1 MKVTKAAQEDELLGN
16 STDAFVMQAASTG
29 SGFGWENPVV
39 VPLVV
44 FQEIQDPQPEIF
56 FDFLMI
62 MKPISIVCPM
72 IPSDH
77 PNKITYAIHCHL
89 PNFLVDELSAL
100 NVRSLAISS
109 SIIIPLQVANR
120 RSDRNC
126 RYNFMVITK
135 LTNSVV
141 RPFLVALSNSFP
153 PKFQHFQQFD
163 YPCSNS
169 IYLRLKSFEE
179 SQNGYQ
185 WTTTSSFKA
194 TLLGTNISHLWKRK
208 LIFPANYI
216 LKRIC

>member
-126 RYNFMVITK
+126 RYNFTVITK

-141 RPFLVALSNSFP
+141 RPFLLALSNSFP
-153 PKFQHFQQFD
+153 PRFHHFQQFD
-163 YPCSNS
+163 YPWSNS
-169 IYLRLKSFEE
+169 IYFRLKNFE
-179 SQNGYQ
+179 QG
-185 WTTTSSFKA
+185 
-194 TLLGTNISHLWKRK
+194 
-208 LIFPANYI
+208 
-216 LKRIC
+216 